1 MPNWCNNHLTITG
14 DKKNLDRIKFHLE
27 DIEKKDNVSPGIF
40 MALVG
45 RDQDIELNEY
55 QNGGWYQANIDYWG
69 CKWDVSYNEAN
80 ITYDDESITMS
91 FDSAW
96 SPPINFIQHLGRLFS
111 VSCELYYEEPGCD
124 FCGKSFFNNED
135 GLTEEDYT
143 YNEGRFVF
151 DKDNFFESIDGDI
164 EYLIESDEDVTFESV
179 KEMFSFIT
187 GDEDLKTLEEIF
199 NDIKEIYGEETES
212 SNE

>member
-1 MPNWCNNHLTITG
+1 MPNWCYNHLTITG

-27 DIEKKDNVSPGIF
+27 DIEKKDEASPGVF

-45 RDQDIELNEY
+45 RDQSIELNEY
-55 QNGGWYQANIDYWG
+55 NHGGWYDANINYWG
-69 CKWDVSYNEAN
+69 CKWDVSYNESGLDY
-80 ITYDDESITMS
+80 TDDSITMS
-91 FDSAW
+91 FNSAY
-96 SPPINFIQHLGRLFS
+96 SPPVPFIQHLGRLFN
-111 VSCELYYEEPGCD
+111 VQCELYYEEPSCD
-124 FCGKSFFNNED
+124 FCGKSYFNNED

-187 GDEDLKTLEEIF
+187 GDKDLKRLEEIF
-199 NDIKEIYGEETES
+199 NDIKEMYGEETKS
-212 SNE
+212 

>member
-1 MPNWCNNHLTITG
+1 MPNWCYNNLTITG
-14 DKKNLDRIKFHLE
+14 DEKNLKRIKFRLE
-27 DIEKKDNVSPGIF
+27 DIEKKDISSPGVF

-45 RDQDIELNEY
+45 RDQSIELNEY
-55 QNGGWYQANIDYWG
+55 QHGEWYDANINYWG
-69 CKWDVSYNEAN
+69 CKWDVSYDESGVE
-80 ITYDDESITMS
+80 YSDDSITMS
-91 FDSAW
+91 FNSAY
-96 SPPINFIQHLGRLFS
+96 SPPIPFIQHLGRLFN
-111 VSCELYYEEPGCD
+111 VQCELYYEEPSCD
-124 FCGKSFFNNED
+124 FCGKSYFNNED

-187 GDEDLKTLEEIF
+187 GDKDLKRLEEIF
-199 NDIKEIYGEETES
+199 NEVKENYGEEAE
-212 SNE
+212 N

>member
-1 MPNWCNNHLTITG
+1 MPNWCYNHLTITG

-27 DIEKKDNVSPGIF
+27 DIEKKDNQSPGVF

-45 RDQDIELNEY
+45 RDQSIELNEY
-55 QNGGWYQANIDYWG
+55 EHGGWYQANIDYWG
-69 CKWDVSYNEAN
+69 CKWDVSYDESGLDY
-80 ITYDDESITMS
+80 TDDSITMS
-91 FDSAW
+91 FNSAY
-96 SPPINFIQHLGRLFS
+96 SPPVPFIQHLGRLFN
-111 VSCELYYEEPGCD
+111 VQCELYYEEPSCD
-124 FCGKSFFNNED
+124 FCGKSYFNNED
-135 GLTEEDYT
+135 GLTEDDYT

-187 GDEDLKTLEEIF
+187 GDKDLKRLEEIF
-199 NDIKEIYGEETES
+199 NDIKEMYGEETKS
-212 SNE
+212 

>member
-1 MPNWCNNHLTITG
+1 MPNWCYNNLTITG

-45 RDQDIELNEY
+45 RDQSIELNEY
-55 QNGGWYQANIDYWG
+55 EHGGWYQANIDYWG
-69 CKWDVSYNEAN
+69 CKWDVSYNESGLD
-80 ITYDDESITMS
+80 YSDDSITMS
-91 FDSAW
+91 FNSAY
-96 SPPINFIQHLGRLFS
+96 SPPIPFIQHLGRLFS
-111 VSCELYYEEPGCD
+111 VKCELYYEEPSCD
-124 FCGKSFFNNED
+124 FCGKSYFDNEN
-135 GLTEEDYT
+135 GLTEEDYS
-143 YNEGRFVF
+143 YNEGRYVF

-164 EYLIESDEDVTFESV
+164 EYLIEVVSKDVTFESV
-179 KEMFSFIT
+179 KEMFQFIT

-212 SNE
+212 

>member
-1 MPNWCNNHLTITG
+1 MPNWCYNHLTITG

-27 DIEKKDNVSPGIF
+27 DIEKKDNQSPGVF

-45 RDQDIELNEY
+45 RDQSIELNEY
-55 QNGGWYQANIDYWG
+55 EHGGWYQANIDYWG
-69 CKWDVSYNEAN
+69 CKWDVSYDESGLDY
-80 ITYDDESITMS
+80 TDDSITMS
-91 FDSAW
+91 FNSAY
-96 SPPINFIQHLGRLFS
+96 SPPVPFIQHLGRLFN
-111 VSCELYYEEPGCD
+111 VQCELYYEEPSCD
-124 FCGKSFFNNED
+124 FCGKSYFNNED

-187 GDEDLKTLEEIF
+187 GDKDLKRLEEIF
-199 NDIKEIYGEETES
+199 NDIKEMYGEETKS
-212 SNE
+212 